1 MDIYDHFNK
10 GGGKDNRVQV
20 IMRKDENGAFVVV
33 GIRDIDETRN
43 KNIDYNEEKESNE
56 KEVTE

>member
-1 MDIYDHFNK
+1 MNIYNRFEK

-33 GIRDIDETRN
+33 AIKDVADTPTDLKDSERD
-43 KNIDYNEEKESNE
+43 SQ
-56 KEVTE
+56 